1 MENDEMLALLA
12 ALILPTVKADM
23 EASDDQPEDLLEVI
37 QESVLYA
44 ADLVEAV
51 NAHIAEPGDDDDGE
65 KVEVI
70 PPRRRHA

>member
-23 EASDDQPEDLLEVI
+23 GEDAEDLYEAI
-37 QESVLYA
+37 EESVLYA
-44 ADLVEAV
+44 ADIVEAV
-51 NAHIAEPGDDDDGE
+51 KAHMEEPDGDDGE